1 MSEPSRKRGLPTRVK
16 MRHDTHFVEEL
27 TARHETP
34 VGKMVPLSTIE
45 PDPNQPRSTMGDLD
59 ELVASIREKGVLEP
73 ILVRPRPEAE
83 DEKALRPACCTGSSP
98 ASAVTGPPRRPA
110 STRCR

>member
-1 MSEPSRKRGLPTRVK
+1 MSEPSRKRGGLPVRVK

-27 TARHETP
+27 SARHETP

-45 PDPNQPRSTMGDLD
+45 PDPNQPRSAMGDLD

-83 DEKALRPACCTGSSP
+83 DETDMAPAGVLYRIIS
-98 ASAVTGPPRRPA
+98 GERRY
-110 STRCR
+110 R